1 MDLYFYLSKILA
13 LFLSPINFLFIFML
27 ISFFINIFFKKN
39 IFKYM
44 IFFSL
49 TFIIFFSFFPIGSY
63 LIKYLEK
70 NYVQNKIINNVDA
83 IVVLAG
89 SENIINTSK
98 LKKLDLH
105 ESAERLITFVELANK
120 FKDSKLI
127 YLGGRPYINNKN
139 ILSES
144 EVAKIFFNNINFD
157 TNRIIFLDNSRN
169 TIENLQILSD
179 YNKNQNLN
187 KILLI
192 TSAFHMNRSLLI
204 ANKLKLNLIPYAVD
218 FQSNYG
224 DNLENKWQGFS
235 VSNNLK
241 KIDLAFRELIGYF
254 VAKIVL

>member
-1 MDLYFYLSKILA
+1 MDLYFYLSKILV

-27 ISFFINIFFKKN
+27 ISFFIYIFFKKN

-44 IFFSL
+44 IFFS
-49 TFIIFFSFFPIGSY
+49 FFPIGNY

-105 ESAERLITFVELANK
+105 ESAERLIAFVELANK

-157 TNRIIFLDNSRN
+157 SNRIIFLDSSRN
-169 TIENLQILSD
+169 TIENLQRLSD
-179 YNKNQNLN
+179 YNKNQKLK

-224 DNLENKWQGFS
+224 DNLENKWQEFS

>member
-13 LFLSPINFLFIFML
+13 LFLSPINLLFILML
-27 ISFFINIFFKKN
+27 ISFFIYVFFKKN
-39 IFKYM
+39 FFKFI

-49 TFIIFFSFFPIGSY
+49 VFIIFFSFFPIGSY

-105 ESAERLITFVELANK
+105 GSAERLIAFVELANK

-157 TNRIIFLDNSRN
+157 TNRIIFLDSSRN
-169 TIENLQILSD
+169 TIENLQRLSD
-179 YNKNQNLN
+179 YNKNQNLK

-218 FQSNYG
+218 FQSDYG
-224 DNLENKWQGFS
+224 SNLENSWQLFS

-241 KIDLAFRELIGYF
+241 KVDLAFRELIGYF
-254 VAKIVL
+254 VTKIVL

>member
-13 LFLSPINFLFIFML
+13 LFLSPINLLFILML
-27 ISFFINIFFKKN
+27 ISFFIYIFFKKKF
-39 IFKYM
+39 FKFI

-49 TFIIFFSFFPIGSY
+49 VFIIFFSFFPIGSY

-98 LKKLDLH
+98 LKKLDLN
-105 ESAERLITFVELANK
+105 ESAERLIAFVELANK

-144 EVAKIFFNNINFD
+144 EVAKIFFNNINFN
-157 TNRIIFLDNSRN
+157 TNRIIFLDSSRN
-169 TIENLQILSD
+169 TIENLQRLSD
-179 YNKNQNLN
+179 YNKNQNLK

-224 DNLENKWQGFS
+224 SNLENSWQVFS

-241 KIDLAFRELIGYF
+241 KVDLAFRELIGYF